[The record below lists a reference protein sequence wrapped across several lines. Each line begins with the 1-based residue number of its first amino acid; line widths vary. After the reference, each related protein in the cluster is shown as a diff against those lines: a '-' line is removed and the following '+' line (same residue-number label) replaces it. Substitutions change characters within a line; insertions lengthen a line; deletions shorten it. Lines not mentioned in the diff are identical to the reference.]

1 MGKPPKLRAQ
11 GHKPRARLRWFR
23 TCSSLSRMARDSL
36 KEIRE
41 AIEAGHEPLS
51 IAELLGMEIEDVEA
65 GMRKIFETMVSRIE
79 AMPREHMYAE
89 LLLVAAKHMR
99 DLNALASKETTPA
112 SEKVSA
118 IKASWAIRKSL
129 LAEAREL
136 GLVAKTPNAVQI
148 DMSRITDMDSS
159 ELLFALKEMIK
170 DVRRIESEYGQAGIM
185 SVSAGSLFGESV
197 N

>member
-1 MGKPPKLRAQ
+1 
-11 GHKPRARLRWFR
+11 
-23 TCSSLSRMARDSL
+23 MARDSL
-36 KEIRE
+36 SEIRE

-51 IAELLGMEIEDVEA
+51 IAELLGMEIEEVEA
-65 GMRKIFETMVSRIE
+65 GMRRIFETMVSRIE

-99 DLNALASKETTPA
+99 DLNAIAKSDKAPA
-112 SEKVSA
+112 SDKVAA

-129 LAEAREL
+129 IAEAREL
-136 GLVAKTPNAVQI
+136 GLVAKTPNAIQI

-159 ELLFALKEMIK
+159 ELLFALKDMIK

-185 SVSAGSLFGESV
+185 SVSAGSLFGDQV
-197 N
+197 D

>member
-1 MGKPPKLRAQ
+1 
-11 GHKPRARLRWFR
+11 
-23 TCSSLSRMARDSL
+23 MARDSL

-51 IAELLGMEIEDVEA
+51 IAQLLGMEIEDVEA

-99 DLNALASKETTPA
+99 DLNEIAKLEKTPA
-112 SEKVSA
+112 SDRVAA

-136 GLVAKTPNAVQI
+136 GLVVKTPDAMHI
-148 DMSRITDMDSS
+148 DVSRITGMDSE
-159 ELLFALKEMIK
+159 ELRFALLDMLKNF
-170 DVRRIESEYGQAGIM
+170 RRIESEYGQAGIM
-185 SVSAGSLFGESV
+185 SVSAGSLFGDPV
-197 N
+197 D